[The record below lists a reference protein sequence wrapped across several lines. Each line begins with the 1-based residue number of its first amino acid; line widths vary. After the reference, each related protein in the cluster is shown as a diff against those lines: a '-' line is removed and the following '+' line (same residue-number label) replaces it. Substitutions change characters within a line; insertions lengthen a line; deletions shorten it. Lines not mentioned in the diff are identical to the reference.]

1 MSKILLSFVVLYFNA
16 NHLLEVMKSFR
27 TLLCA
32 ISLAF
37 SGVTVSDVVAQKELG
52 VFNSLAA
59 GVGIGT
65 TGVDVNVATP
75 ITSHFALRGGF
86 SIMPNFS
93 MSTDVDVDVEAAEG
107 MNAPSTIEMEGS
119 IKRVSGE
126 LLVNYY
132 PFKKGAFFLTAGAYF
147 GGGTL
152 LKISGHSDQLKDLV
166 AEAGKAGVVIGDYTI
181 PVDKNGNVSG
191 GLTVSSFRPYVGL
204 GFGRAVPKKRIGM
217 MFELGVQFHGKP
229 DVYTD
234 YGNVS
239 NLLDEVD
246 PDDTFSKVMDK
257 LTVYPVMKIRLCGRI
272 F

>member
-1 MSKILLSFVVLYFNA
+1 
-16 NHLLEVMKSFR
+16 MKAFI
-27 TLLCA
+27 TLLCV

-37 SGVTVSDVVAQKELG
+37 SGVIANDIMAQKELG
-52 VFNSLAA
+52 VFNSLAV
-59 GVGIGT
+59 GVGVGT
-65 TGVDVNVATP
+65 TGIDVNVATP
-75 ITSHFALRGGF
+75 ITFRFALRGGF

-93 MSTDVDVDVEAAEG
+93 MSTDVDVEVDAVQG
-107 MNAPSTIEMEGS
+107 ISVPSSIDLEGS

-132 PFKKGAFFLTAGAYF
+132 PFNKGAFFLTAGAYF

-152 LKISGHSDQLKDLV
+152 LKINGHSDELKELV

-181 PVDKNGNVSG
+181 PVDKDGNVSG
-191 GLTVSSFRPYVGL
+191 GLKVSNFRPYVGL
-204 GFGRAVPKKRIGM
+204 GFGRAVPKKRLGV

-234 YGNVS
+234 FGNVDK
-239 NLLDEVD
+239 LLDEVD

>member
-1 MSKILLSFVVLYFNA
+1 
-16 NHLLEVMKSFR
+16 MKGFR
-27 TLLCA
+27 TLLCV
-32 ISLAF
+32 ISLAL
-37 SGVTVSDVVAQKELG
+37 SGVVVSDVMAQKELG
-52 VFNSLAA
+52 VFNSLAV
-59 GVGIGT
+59 GVGVGT
-65 TGVDVNVATP
+65 TGIDVNVATP
-75 ITSHFALRGGF
+75 ITSHFDLRGGF

-93 MSTDVDVDVEAAEG
+93 MNTDVDVDVEAIEG
-107 MNAPSTIEMEGS
+107 VNVPSTIDMEGS

-152 LKISGHSDQLKDLV
+152 LKINGLSDELKELV

-181 PVDKNGNVSG
+181 PVDENGNVSG
-191 GLTVSSFRPYVGL
+191 GLKVSNFRPYVGL
-204 GFGRAVPKKRIGM
+204 GFGRAVPKKRLGV

-229 DVYTD
+229 EVYTD
-234 YGNVS
+234 YGNV
-239 NLLDEVD
+239 NDLLDEVD

>member
-1 MSKILLSFVVLYFNA
+1 MLYFISIQI
-16 NHLLEVMKSFR
+16 HFLVVMKGFR
-27 TLLCA
+27 TLLCV
-32 ISLAF
+32 ISLAL
-37 SGVTVSDVVAQKELG
+37 SGVIVSDVMAQKELG
-52 VFNSLAA
+52 VFNSLAV
-59 GVGIGT
+59 GVGVGT
-65 TGVDVNVATP
+65 TGIDVNVATP
-75 ITSHFALRGGF
+75 ITSHFDLRGGF

-93 MSTDVDVDVEAAEG
+93 MSTDVDVDVEAMEG
-107 MNAPSTIEMEGS
+107 VSVPSTIGMEGS

-132 PFKKGAFFLTAGAYF
+132 PFKKGSFFLTAGAYF

-152 LKISGHSDQLKDLV
+152 LKINGHSDELKELV
-166 AEAGKAGVVIGDYTI
+166 AEAGKAVVVIGDYTI

-191 GLTVSSFRPYVGL
+191 GLKVSNFRPYVGL
-204 GFGRAVPKKRIGM
+204 GFGRAVPKKRLGV

-234 YGNVS
+234 YGNVN

-246 PDDTFSKVMDK
+246 PDDTFSKIMDK

>member
-1 MSKILLSFVVLYFNA
+1 
-16 NHLLEVMKSFR
+16 MKGFR
-27 TLLCA
+27 TLLCV
-32 ISLAF
+32 ISLAL
-37 SGVTVSDVVAQKELG
+37 SGVIVSDVMAQKELG
-52 VFNSLAA
+52 VFNSLAV
-59 GVGIGT
+59 GVGVGT
-65 TGVDVNVATP
+65 TGIDVNVATP
-75 ITSHFALRGGF
+75 ITSHFDLRGGF

-93 MSTDVDVDVEAAEG
+93 MSTDVDVDVEAMEG
-107 MNAPSTIEMEGS
+107 VSVPSTIGMEGS

-132 PFKKGAFFLTAGAYF
+132 PFKKGSFFLTAGAYF

-152 LKISGHSDQLKDLV
+152 LKINGHSDELKELV
-166 AEAGKAGVVIGDYTI
+166 AEASKAGVVIGDYTI

-191 GLTVSSFRPYVGL
+191 GLKVSNFRPYVGL
-204 GFGRAVPKKRIGM
+204 GFGRAVPKKRLGV

-234 YGNVS
+234 YGNVN

-246 PDDTFSKVMDK
+246 PDDTFSKIMDK

>member
-1 MSKILLSFVVLYFNA
+1 
-16 NHLLEVMKSFR
+16 MKDFR
-27 TLLCA
+27 TLSCVVL
-32 ISLAF
+32 LVFF
-37 SGVTVSDVVAQKELG
+37 STTMSNVMAQKELG
-52 VFNSLAA
+52 VFNSLA
-59 GVGIGT
+59 VGIGVGT
-65 TGVDVNVATP
+65 TGIDVNLATP
-75 ITSHFALRGGF
+75 ITSYFDLRGGF

-93 MSTDVDVDVEAAEG
+93 MSTDVDVDVDVEAVEG
-107 MNAPSTIEMEGS
+107 VNVPSTIEMEGG

-132 PFKKGAFFLTAGAYF
+132 PFKKGSFFLTAGAYF

-152 LKISGHSDQLKDLV
+152 LKINGHSDELKNLV

-191 GLTVSSFRPYVGL
+191 GLKVSNFRPYVGL
-204 GFGRAVPKKRIGM
+204 GFGRAVPKKRLGM

-234 YGNVS
+234 YGNVG
-239 NLLDEVD
+239 NLLDEID

>member
-1 MSKILLSFVVLYFNA
+1 MLYFISIQI
-16 NHLLEVMKSFR
+16 HFLVVMKGFR
-27 TLLCA
+27 TLLCV
-32 ISLAF
+32 ISLAL
-37 SGVTVSDVVAQKELG
+37 SGVIVSDVMAQKELG
-52 VFNSLAA
+52 VFNSLAV
-59 GVGIGT
+59 GVGVGT
-65 TGVDVNVATP
+65 TGIDVNVATP
-75 ITSHFALRGGF
+75 ITSHFDLRGGF

-93 MSTDVDVDVEAAEG
+93 MSTDVDVDVEAMEG
-107 MNAPSTIEMEGS
+107 VSVPSTIGMEGS

-132 PFKKGAFFLTAGAYF
+132 PFKKSSFFLTAGAYF

-152 LKISGHSDQLKDLV
+152 LKINGHSDELKELV

-191 GLTVSSFRPYVGL
+191 G
-204 GFGRAVPKKRIGM
+204 
-217 MFELGVQFHGKP
+217 FHGKP

-234 YGNVS
+234 YGNVN

-246 PDDTFSKVMDK
+246 PDDTFSKIMDK

>member
-1 MSKILLSFVVLYFNA
+1 
-16 NHLLEVMKSFR
+16 
-27 TLLCA
+27 
-32 ISLAF
+32 
-37 SGVTVSDVVAQKELG
+37 
-52 VFNSLAA
+52 
-59 GVGIGT
+59 
-65 TGVDVNVATP
+65 
-75 ITSHFALRGGF
+75 
-86 SIMPNFS
+86 
-93 MSTDVDVDVEAAEG
+93 
-107 MNAPSTIEMEGS
+107 MEGS

-132 PFKKGAFFLTAGAYF
+132 PFKKGSFFLTAGAYF

-152 LKISGHSDQLKDLV
+152 LKINGHSDELKELV

-191 GLTVSSFRPYVGL
+191 GLKVSSFRPYVGL
-204 GFGRAVPKKRIGM
+204 GFGRAVPKKRLGV

-234 YGNVS
+234 YGNVN

-246 PDDTFSKVMDK
+246 PDDTFSKIMDK